1 MKSECFVRRTNPRL
15 LGAALAVAGLVGAT
29 ALAGCG
35 IVEETAGATG
45 KVAPEL
51 SSVSALKDP
60 RSYDGPSTAVVAD
73 DTVRAVAAGAPQLPV
88 TVTDSQGTKVT
99 VTDTSRILAL
109 DIYGTLSRTVY
120 ELGQGS
126 RLVGRDI
133 STQFPEAAKL
143 PLVTHNGHEL
153 NAESIL
159 ALNPTVVLTDTSLGP
174 WDVILQLRASG
185 IPVVVTDSQRNLNNV
200 DEITQQVAQ
209 ALGVPAAGTA
219 LNARINTK
227 LAATRA
233 EIARV
238 APKDDTRKLRTMF
251 LYARG
256 ASGTYYMFG
265 EGSGADSLI
274 DALGLYDVA
283 AEIGWKGSK
292 PITDEGIVA
301 AQPDVVLMMTKG
313 LESVGGVDK
322 LLDRFPAL
330 AATPAGQHRR
340 VVDMADAEI
349 LGYGPITPQV
359 LNALAV
365 AVYAPDA
372 VT

>member
-1 MKSECFVRRTNPRL
+1 MDSASAR
-15 LGAALAVAGLVGAT
+15 
-29 ALAGCG
+29 
-35 IVEETAGATG
+35 G
-45 KVAPEL
+45 KVAPDL
-51 SSVSALKDP
+51 SSVTPLKDP
-60 RSYDGPSTAVVAD
+60 RSWDGPSTAVVAD
-73 DTVRAVAAGAPQLPV
+73 DVVRAVEAGTPQLPT
-88 TVTDSQGTKVT
+88 TVRDAQGTKVT

-109 DIYGTLSRTVY
+109 DIYGTLSRTVF
-120 ELGQGS
+120 ELGQGPK
-126 RLVGRDI
+126 LVGRDI
-133 STQFPEAAKL
+133 STQFPEASGL

-159 ALNPTVVLTDTSLGP
+159 ALDPTVVLTDTSLGP
-174 WDVILQLRASG
+174 WDVILQLRDSG
-185 IPVVVTDSQRNLNNV
+185 IPVVVTDSERSLDNV
-200 DEITQQVAQ
+200 DEITEQVAA
-209 ALGVPAAGTA
+209 ALGVPDAGARLTA
-219 LNARINTK
+219 RVATQLAR
-227 LAATRA
+227 TRA
-233 EIARV
+233 EIAAV
-238 APKDDTRKLRTMF
+238 APTDDGRKLRTMF

-256 ASGTYYMFG
+256 ASGVYYMFG

-292 PITDEGIVA
+292 PITDEAIVA
-301 AQPDVVLMMTKG
+301 AQPDVILMMTKG

-365 AVYAPDA
+365 AVYAPGA
-372 VT
+372 IAEGTK

>member
-1 MKSECFVRRTNPRL
+1 VRRTNGRL
-15 LGAALAVAGLVGAT
+15 SGAVLATSSLLAAVALG
-29 ALAGCG
+29 GCG
-35 IVEETAGATG
+35 TSVQNASTTG
-45 KVAPEL
+45 KVAPDL
-51 SSVSALKDP
+51 SSVTALADP
-60 RSYDGPSTAVVAD
+60 RDHDGPSTARIAD
-73 DTVRAVAAGAPQLPV
+73 DVVDAVDAGTPQLPAAVTDAQGAEV
-88 TVTDSQGTKVT
+88 TVK
-99 VTDTSRILAL
+99 DTSRILAL
-109 DIYGTLSRTVY
+109 DVYGTLSRTVF

-174 WDVILQLRASG
+174 WDVILQLRDSG
-185 IPVVVTDSQRNLNNV
+185 IPVVVTDSQRNLDNV
-200 DEITQQVAQ
+200 DEITAQVAA
-209 ALGVPAAGTA
+209 ALGVPDAGTA
-219 LNARINTK
+219 LNKRIATR
-227 LAATRA
+227 LAATKA
-233 EIARV
+233 EIAKV
-238 APKDDTRKLRTMF
+238 APADEGRKLRAIF
-251 LYARG
+251 LYSRG
-256 ASGTYYMFG
+256 AGTNYMFG
-265 EGSGADSLI
+265 EGSGADALI

-292 PITDEGIVA
+292 PITDEGIVD
-301 AQPDVVLMMTKG
+301 AQPDVILMMTKG
-313 LESVGGVDK
+313 LESAGGVDTIFE
-322 LLDRFPAL
+322 RFPSL

-340 VVDMADAEI
+340 IVDMADAEI

-365 AVYAPDA
+365 AIYAPGA

>member
-1 MKSECFVRRTNPRL
+1 MRRTNGRALGL
-15 LGAALAVAGLVGAT
+15 LLATIGVIASAGLSACSAPGGPAAAAQGT
-29 ALAGCG
+29 
-35 IVEETAGATG
+35 
-45 KVAPEL
+45 VAPEL
-51 SSVSALKDP
+51 SSVTPLEDP
-60 RSYDGPSTAVVAD
+60 RSYDGPSTAVIAEDAVD
-73 DTVRAVAAGAPQLPV
+73 AVASGTPRLPV
-88 TVTDSQGTKVT
+88 RLTDAQGTRVT

-126 RLVGRDI
+126 KLVGRDI
-133 STQFPEAAKL
+133 STQFAEASGL

-159 ALNPTVVLTDTSLGP
+159 ALRPTVILTDTSLGP
-174 WDVILQLRASG
+174 FDVVLQMRDSG
-185 IPVVVTDSQRNLNNV
+185 IPVVITDSRRSLDNV
-200 DEITQQVAQ
+200 DDITTQVAE
-209 ALGVPAAGTA
+209 ALGVPAAGEA
-219 LNARINTK
+219 LNARIATR

-233 EIARV
+233 EIADV
-238 APKDDTRKLRTMF
+238 APADDRQKLRAMF

-283 AEIGWKGSK
+283 GEIGWKGSK
-292 PITDEGIVA
+292 PITDEGIIA
-301 AQPDVVLMMTKG
+301 AQPDVILMMTKG
-313 LESVGGVDK
+313 LESAGGVDAI
-322 LLDRFPAL
+322 LERFAAL
-330 AATPAGQHRR
+330 QATPAGQNRR
-340 VVDMADAEI
+340 IVDMSDSEI

-365 AVYAPDA
+365 AIYAPDA
-372 VT
+372 LAGTK